1 MNSQIIHHCMIH
13 SIFGPNFADPLRSTN
28 LLAWARSLLGGDTGK
43 SIPLHQQ
50 SSAKNSESMKFGKK
64 TEQPNWHVSLLKM
77 LPDQDLVQTPW
88 LDRWADIE
96 P

>member
-1 MNSQIIHHCMIH
+1 MGSIIAGRRHRQVDTLTSTKFSEKFRIH
-13 SIFGPNFADPLRSTN
+13 EVR
-28 LLAWARSLLGGDTGK
+28 
-43 SIPLHQQ
+43 
-50 SSAKNSESMKFGKK
+50 EK